1 MRVSTLESIA
11 GRVVDETLG
20 VVRGTIVWSRGL
32 KKFNRGGI
40 RAVEYMTT
48 ADVSDGLNK
57 ARDDAEAALISQAQ
71 AMGADSIIGV
81 RFEIVEMGAGL
92 FSASAMGTAV
102 RTSAV
107 ASTAPIQATPAAMPA
122 MAAANDAGAVIL
134 PFRMRATG

>member
-1 MRVSTLESIA
+1 MRVSTLETIA

-48 ADVSDGLNK
+48 DDVAEGLNK
-57 ARDDAEAALISQAQ
+57 ARDDAEAALIKQAN

-92 FSASAMGTAV
+92 FSASATGTAV
-102 RTSAV
+102 RTVAV
-107 ASTAPIQATPAAMPA
+107 AAPLPVQAAPVPMPA

-134 PFRMRATG
+134 PFRMRAAG